1 MERILD
7 DLKDEMRELGEKK
20 KKKKGNVKN
29 KGQKMMKKEMNKR
42 GEMENMEVY
51 PVVTR
56 EQTNQHQRNKAG
68 P

>member
-7 DLKDEMRELGEKK
+7 NLKEEMRELGEKK
-20 KKKKGNVKN
+20 KGNVKN
-29 KGQKMMKKEMNKR
+29 RGQKMMKKEMNKR
-42 GEMENMEVY
+42 DEMENMEIY

>member
-1 MERILD
+1 
-7 DLKDEMRELGEKK
+7 
-20 KKKKGNVKN
+20 
-29 KGQKMMKKEMNKR
+29 MMKKEMNKR
-42 GEMENMEVY
+42 DEMENMEIY

>member
-7 DLKDEMRELGEKK
+7 DLKDEMRELGEK

-56 EQTNQHQRNKAG
+56 EQTNQHQRIKAG